1 MIGSMIRR
9 SRRQLFSFIK
19 RTWRRI
25 RAPFRLFTNFLRWLG
40 RQFVSWWTSRRWRA
54 LLWGLPAIL
63 IGAACIA
70 WATVAASR
78 DPFSLANRYVAA
90 AQAASDA
97 ENWQKAKLCF
107 ERAIELGVRSPQTL
121 FDLAITAQ
129 RSGDESRKLAVLE
142 RIAPDDRAVYAP
154 SHLWRATQLLSAPTV
169 TKEVAALAEKHLRFA
184 VELDPDNQ
192 SAHAILGDLYFQ
204 AGLWQSAATHLQQIR
219 AVNKDTFRYR
229 LLHSKASAALGDVDA
244 GRKFATEV
252 WRESQPMVASDPANL
267 DVRLIHGEAALLI
280 EKYDVAARVLQEGMQ
295 LSDAPE
301 LRQSLALVLLHWSD
315 DILDKDPT
323 RREDAFQLLSLALDA
338 NPNELLLFDRI
349 LELLRRR
356 DDTST
361 TAEAFLTENL
371 VQGRSAGISHLILGT
386 YYFDR
391 GELETGGKH
400 LEQAFRLLPSGLVVA
415 NNYAW
420 YLAKRE
426 PPQVDEAMQIINQV
440 IAKDPSGA
448 EFRDTRAHIHMAKRD
463 WQAAVADFEFA
474 FPKLPPNA
482 ESHRAIGKAYEELG
496 LTDLGMNHRRMAD
509 EIEAVKK

>member
-1 MIGSMIRR
+1 M
-9 SRRQLFSFIK
+9 IK
-19 RTWRRI
+19 RITYRLRRTLTRFLRNVWRRLS
-25 RAPFRLFTNFLRWLG
+25 APGRLIANFCRNALGWL
-40 RQFVSWWTSRRWRA
+40 VAWWTSRRWRA
-54 LLWGLPAIL
+54 LLWGLPAV
-63 IGAACIA
+63 AAVVACITLGA
-70 WATVAASR
+70 IVASR
-78 DPFSLANRYVAA
+78 DRFSLAEKYVLAA
-90 AQAASDA
+90 RVAS
-97 ENWQKAKLCF
+97 ENEDWSRAKLCF
-107 ERAIELGVRSPQTL
+107 ERALELGIRSPQVL

-154 SHLWRATQLLSAPTV
+154 SHLWRATQLLSSPSV
-169 TKEVAALAEKHLRFA
+169 TKEIAALAEKHLRFA
-184 VELDPDNQ
+184 VELDPENQ

-204 AGLWQSAATHLQQIR
+204 ASLWDAACEHLQFIR
-219 AVNKDTFRYR
+219 TVNKDTFRYR
-229 LLHSKASAALGDVDA
+229 LLHSKAIAARGEIET
-244 GRKFATEV
+244 GRKYASEV
-252 WRESQPMVASDPANL
+252 FKEAKPLIDENPGDMG
-267 DVRLIHGEAALLI
+267 VRLVLGEAALLL
-280 EKYDVAARVLQEGMQ
+280 ERYEEAVAILQAGMK

-301 LRQSLALVLLHWSD
+301 LRQSLSLVLLHWSD

-323 RREDAFQLLSLALDA
+323 RRADAFQLLSLALDA

-361 TAEAFLTENL
+361 TAEAFLKENL
-371 VQGRSAGISHLILGT
+371 VKGRSAGISHLILGT

-440 IAKDPSGA
+440 IEKDPSGA
-448 EFRDTRAHIHMAKRD
+448 EFRDTRAHIHMVKRD

-482 ESHRAIGKAYEELG
+482 ESHRAIGKAYDELG
-496 LTDLGMNHRRMAD
+496 LTDLGANHRRLAD
-509 EIEAVKK
+509 EIEASKK